1 MSVSTVV
8 SFYNKKGDDMS
19 MIKWRPF
26 EELENFDTESQNQGF
41 DLAVDMYEDDNNV
54 IAAMNVPG
62 VAADNIKVR
71 VDDNHLHISGER
83 KQKEEVKEK
92 NYYHKEIRYGSFE
105 RTVSLP
111 CAVNASS
118 MTKKLENGVLTIMLP
133 KE

>member
-1 MSVSTVV
+1 
-8 SFYNKKGDDMS
+8 
-19 MIKWRPF
+19 
-26 EELENFDTESQNQGF
+26 
-41 DLAVDMYEDDNNV
+41 
-54 IAAMNVPG
+54 MNVPG